1 MAAHLVPMLEGQCAV
16 RRGTLLEGAASAA
29 PESADPEQAATN
41 AAIKD
46 IHRGCGYRLEI
57 LWRIFQT
64 HANFPLDGITQMSG
78 GRGSVT
84 SRSRLRNVTV
94 AAQKRC
100 GRGAETGLRIR
111 NGVADQIR
119 NGT

>member
-57 LWRIFQT
+57 LWRVFQT
-64 HANFPLDGITQMSG
+64 HANFPLDGITQMSCC
-78 GRGSVT
+78 RGSVT
-84 SRSRLRNVTV
+84 SRLDKADARSHQYAVTH
-94 AAQKRC
+94 ARSSPLLCRAS
-100 GRGAETGLRIR
+100 
-111 NGVADQIR
+111 
-119 NGT
+119 